1 MKISFPLIP
10 FELAITARRRTEPF
24 RFRVRT
30 LMITVAIVAAIVYL
44 LLPLSAADQR
54 LMANYEKLGN
64 TDPKPDL
71 TMAQVVSQIGP
82 STRCDVPPS
91 PNQCTGY
98 VWVAHFEKP
107 LSYQEFELRLQIDPD
122 TDRVAAWGLFK
133 KEYTGLELILFR
145 IGQLMSQVGL

>member
-10 FELAITARRRTEPF
+10 FELEIAVRRRTQPI

-30 LMITVAIVAAIVYL
+30 LMIAITIVAAIVYL

-54 LMANYEKLGN
+54 LMAIYEKLGN

-82 STRCDVPPS
+82 PSSCDSPPA
-91 PNQCTGY
+91 PNSCTGY
-98 VWVAHFEKP
+98 VWVAHFDRP
-107 LSYQEFELRLQIDPD
+107 MSYQEFELRLQIDPD
-122 TDRVAAWGLFK
+122 TDLVAAWGLFK
-133 KEYTGLELILFR
+133 KECTGLELILFR
-145 IGQLMSQVGL
+145 IGQLLVRIGL